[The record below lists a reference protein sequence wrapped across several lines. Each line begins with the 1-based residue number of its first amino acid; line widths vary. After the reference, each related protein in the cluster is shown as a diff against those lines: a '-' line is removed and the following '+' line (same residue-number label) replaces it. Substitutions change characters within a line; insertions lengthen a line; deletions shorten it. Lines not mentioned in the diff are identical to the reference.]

1 MDNIRTYAN
10 DLMEFFHQRYKLQNK
25 PKLVFAQ
32 DEQNSLNPLGK
43 TAHYEPGA
51 QTITVFITGRHIKD
65 CLRSLAHEL
74 VHHKQFERG
83 DMDNLAPTTPGYA
96 QEDGEMRELE
106 REAYQEGNLCFRD
119 WEDGLKQRNSTN
131 YLAEGKKGDYKMS
144 YKDWRNTE
152 FNSML
157 MEKWGY
163 KKADEPN
170 NLIKEEVDAKVD
182 FKSDYETAEAVL
194 EGDAEKCGD
203 CDMPEGLC
211 ECGAAME
218 ETVYNV
224 GRLDETKLRTVI
236 NKLIRKLV

>member
-25 PKLVFAQ
+25 PKLIFAQ
-32 DEQNSLNPLGK
+32 DKQNSLNPLGK

-74 VHHKQFERG
+74 VHHLQCERG
-83 DMDNLAPTTPGYA
+83 DMDSLAPTSPGYA
-96 QEDGEMRELE
+96 QRDDHMRELE

-119 WEDGLKQRNSTN
+119 WEDGLKQRKSTN

-170 NLIKEEVDAKVD
+170 KLLKEEVDAKVN
-182 FKSDYETAEAVL
+182 FKSDYKTDEMDGKSDDMMCEEHEAPL
-194 EGDAEKCGD
+194 A
-203 CDMPEGLC
+203 
-211 ECGAAME
+211 ECGCAPME

-224 GRLDETKLRTVI
+224 GRLDESKLRTVI

>member
-25 PKLVFAQ
+25 PKLIFAQ
-32 DEQNSLNPLGK
+32 DKQNSLNPLGK

-74 VHHKQFERG
+74 VHHLQCERG
-83 DMDNLAPTTPGYA
+83 DMDSLAPTSPGYA
-96 QEDGEMRELE
+96 QRDDHMRELE

-119 WEDGLKQRNSTN
+119 WEDGLKQRKSTN

-170 NLIKEEVDAKVD
+170 KLLKEEVDAKVD
-182 FKSDYETAEAVL
+182 FKSDYKTDEVYMKSDTVCEEHDVAL
-194 EGDAEKCGD
+194 T
-203 CDMPEGLC
+203 
-211 ECGAAME
+211 ECGCAPME

-224 GRLDETKLRTVI
+224 GRLDESKLRTVI

>member
-10 DLMEFFHQRYKLQNK
+10 DLMEFFHKRYKLQNK
-25 PKLVFAQ
+25 PKLIFAQ
-32 DEQNSLNPLGK
+32 DKQNSLNPLGK

-74 VHHKQFERG
+74 VHHLQCERG
-83 DMDNLAPTTPGYA
+83 DMNNLAPTSPGYA
-96 QEDGEMRELE
+96 QKDDHMRELE

-119 WEDGLKQRNSTN
+119 WEDGLKQRKSTN

-170 NLIKEEVDAKVD
+170 QLLKEEVDAKVD
-182 FKSDYETAEAVL
+182 FKSNYQTSEKKITAGEEEDCPEHNMPTAVCPCPK
-194 EGDAEKCGD
+194 EV
-203 CDMPEGLC
+203 M
-211 ECGAAME
+211 
-218 ETVYNV
+218 YNL
-224 GRLDETKLRTVI
+224 GRLDESMLRAVI

>member
-10 DLMEFFHQRYKLQNK
+10 DLMEFFHKRYKLQNK
-25 PKLVFAQ
+25 PKLIFAQ
-32 DEQNSLNPLGK
+32 DKQNSLNPLGK

-74 VHHKQFERG
+74 VHHLQCERG
-83 DMDNLAPTTPGYA
+83 DMNNLAPTSPGYA
-96 QEDGEMRELE
+96 QKDQHMRELE

-119 WEDGLKQRNSTN
+119 WEDGLKRRKSTN

-152 FNSML
+152 FSSML

-163 KKADEPN
+163 KKPN
-170 NLIKEEVDAKVD
+170 ESSELLKEEVDAKVD
-182 FKSDYETAEAVL
+182 FKSNYQTAEKRVKADGDEECPEHNMPTAVCPCPD
-194 EGDAEKCGD
+194 EV
-203 CDMPEGLC
+203 M
-211 ECGAAME
+211 
-218 ETVYNV
+218 YNL
-224 GRLDETKLRTVI
+224 GRIDETQLRKVI
-236 NKLIRKLV
+236 NKLIKRLV

>member
-74 VHHKQFERG
+74 VHHLQCERG
-83 DMDNLAPTTPGYA
+83 DMDSLAPTNPGYA
-96 QEDGEMRELE
+96 QRDDHMRELE

-119 WEDGLKQRNSTN
+119 WEDGLKQRKSTN

-170 NLIKEEVDAKVD
+170 NLLKEEVDAKVD
-182 FKSDYETAEAVL
+182 FKSDYKTDEVHMKSDTVCEEHDVAL
-194 EGDAEKCGD
+194 T
-203 CDMPEGLC
+203 
-211 ECGAAME
+211 ECGCRPME
-218 ETVYNV
+218 EAIYNV
-224 GRLDETKLRTVI
+224 GRLDETKLRAVI
-236 NKLIRKLV
+236 NKMIRKLV

>member
-1 MDNIRTYAN
+1 MDNIRTYAD
-10 DLMEFFHQRYKLQNK
+10 DLMEFFHRRYKLQNK

-32 DEQNSLNPLGK
+32 DEQNSRNPLGK

-74 VHHKQFERG
+74 VHHLQCERG
-83 DMDNLAPTTPGYA
+83 DMDNLAPTSPGYA
-96 QEDGEMRELE
+96 QRDDHMRELE

-119 WEDGLKQRNSTN
+119 WEDGLKQRMSTN

-163 KKADEPN
+163 KKADEN
-170 NLIKEEVDAKVD
+170 NKLLKEEVDAKVD
-182 FKSDYETAEAVL
+182 FKSDYKTDEMDGKSDDMMCE
-194 EGDAEKCGD
+194 EHDAP
-203 CDMPEGLC
+203 MT
-211 ECGAAME
+211 ECGCRPME
-218 ETVYNV
+218 ETIYNV
-224 GRLDETKLRTVI
+224 GRLDETKLRVVI

>member
-10 DLMEFFHQRYKLQNK
+10 DLMEFFHKRYKLQNK
-25 PKLVFAQ
+25 PELIFAQ
-32 DEQNSLNPLGK
+32 DKQNSLNPLGK

-74 VHHKQFERG
+74 VHHLQCERG
-83 DMDNLAPTTPGYA
+83 DMDSLAPTSPGYA
-96 QEDGEMRELE
+96 QRDDHMRELE

-119 WEDGLKQRNSTN
+119 WEDGLKQRKSTN

-163 KKADEPN
+163 KKADGPN
-170 NLIKEEVDAKVD
+170 KLLKEEVDAKVD
-182 FKSDYETAEAVL
+182 FKSDYK
-194 EGDAEKCGD
+194 GDEVHMKSDTVCEEHDVA
-203 CDMPEGLC
+203 LT
-211 ECGAAME
+211 ECGCRPME
-218 ETVYNV
+218 EAIYNV
-224 GRLDETKLRTVI
+224 GRLDETKLRAVI
-236 NKLIRKLV
+236 NKMIRKLV

>member
-74 VHHKQFERG
+74 VHHLQCERG
-83 DMDNLAPTTPGYA
+83 DMDSLAPTSPGYA
-96 QEDGEMRELE
+96 QRDDHMRELE

-119 WEDGLKQRNSTN
+119 WEDGLKQRKSTN

-163 KKADEPN
+163 KKADGPN
-170 NLIKEEVDAKVD
+170 KLLKEEVDAKVD
-182 FKSDYETAEAVL
+182 FKSDYKADEIHMKSDTVCEEHDVAL
-194 EGDAEKCGD
+194 T
-203 CDMPEGLC
+203 
-211 ECGAAME
+211 ECGCRPME
-218 ETVYNV
+218 EAIYNV
-224 GRLDETKLRTVI
+224 GRLDETKLRAVI
-236 NKLIRKLV
+236 NKMIRKLV

>member
-96 QEDGEMRELE
+96 QEDGRMRELE
-106 REAYQEGNLCFRD
+106 KEAYQEGNLCFRD
-119 WEDGLKQRNSTN
+119 WEDGLKQRKSTN

-144 YKDWRNTE
+144 YKDWRTKE

-170 NLIKEEVDAKVD
+170 KLIKEEVDAKVD
-182 FKSDYETAEAVL
+182 FKSDYKSDEMSGKSDELVCEDCGGTKAE
-194 EGDAEKCGD
+194 CD
-203 CDMPEGLC
+203 CAP
-211 ECGAAME
+211 ME
-218 ETVYNV
+218 EAVYNV

-236 NKLIRKLV
+236 NKMIRKLV

>member
-10 DLMEFFHQRYKLQNK
+10 DLVEFFHKRYKLQNK
-25 PKLVFAQ
+25 PKLIFTQ
-32 DEQNSLNPLGK
+32 DKQNSLNPLGK
-43 TAHYEPGA
+43 TAHYEPGT

-74 VHHKQFERG
+74 VHHKQCERG
-83 DMDNLAPTTPGYA
+83 DMNNMAPTSPGYA
-96 QEDGEMRELE
+96 QRDDHMRELE

-119 WEDGLKQRNSTN
+119 WEDGLKQRKSTN
-131 YLAEGKKGDYKMS
+131 YLAESKKGDYKMS

-163 KKADEPN
+163 KKTEEPN
-170 NLIKEEVDAKVD
+170 KLLKEEVDAKVD
-182 FKSDYETAEAVL
+182 FKSDYKT
-194 EGDAEKCGD
+194 DEKAGTSDTICEEHD
-203 CDMPEGLC
+203 TPFT
-211 ECGAAME
+211 ECGCTPVE
-218 ETVYNV
+218 ETIYNV
-224 GRLDETKLRTVI
+224 GRLDETKLRAII